1 MNKKI
6 NDILDTEGLNY
17 FLFSGVI
24 ERSKNKFYSNF
35 LILTRISYFIKA
47 VGSLFYHPPVKELRY
62 HKMEDIQVVS
72 VGVHR
77 LQEFLKQKETSKVLI
92 FGGLNEYNYCLH
104 HKMNFIDISGFYR
117 LIAFLPWKSSLI
129 SSMRLL
135 KKFHSFRS
143 ILVPNE
149 LNRFILFMNADL
161 LPLYRGLIFLLK
173 NKEFS
178 LHVLQHGYYNYINIQ
193 GQIEGELATVNYIL
207 DEIQKQKLQ
216 KTNRFNNSVLINLN
230 KSKVLVNKR
239 EIKNKSIIILGE
251 GWHMHDFKI
260 FLIYIKELIKLRI
273 YLIKHG
279 YKVIFRPH
287 PTERMICKL
296 LPITTNT
303 SSLQETFKNYHFY
316 IGFTSSV
323 IKEAKDN
330 GCYGIQ
336 VKTGLLQYF
345 ENLED
350 LGYSDKSINIDDLVE
365 YLESLTC

>member
-6 NDILDTEGLNY
+6 IDILDAEGLNS

-35 LILTRISYFIKA
+35 LILTRISYVIKA
-47 VGSLFYHPPVKELRY
+47 IGSLIFNPPVKELRY
-62 HKMEDIQVVS
+62 HKMEDIQLVS

-77 LQEFLKQKETSKVLI
+77 LQEFLNHNKASKVLI
-92 FGGLNEYNYCLH
+92 FGGLNEYKYCLH
-104 HKMNFIDISGFYR
+104 NKMNFIDISGFYR
-117 LIAFLPWKSSLI
+117 LIAFLPWRSSKI
-129 SSMRLL
+129 SSKRLI
-135 KKFHSFRS
+135 KKFHSYRS
-143 ILVPNE
+143 ILVPSE

-161 LPLYRGLIFLLK
+161 LPLYRGLIVILK
-173 NKEFS
+173 NKEFKI
-178 LHVLQHGYYNYINIQ
+178 HVLQHGYYNYKNIQ
-193 GQIEGELATVNYIL
+193 GQIEGEFADVNYTL

-216 KTNRFNNSVLINLN
+216 KTNRFNNSTLVNLN
-230 KSKVLVNKR
+230 TSKVLVDKK
-239 EIKNKSIIILGE
+239 EIKNKSIVILGE

-260 FLIYIKELIKLRI
+260 FLIYIKELIKLRSF
-273 YLIKHG
+273 LIKHG
-279 YKVIFRPH
+279 YNVVFRPH
-287 PTERMICKL
+287 PTERMICKV

-303 SSLQETFKNYHFY
+303 SSLQETFQIYNFY

-336 VKTGLLQYF
+336 VKNGLLQYF

-350 LGYSDKSINIDDLVE
+350 VGYSDKSINIENLGE